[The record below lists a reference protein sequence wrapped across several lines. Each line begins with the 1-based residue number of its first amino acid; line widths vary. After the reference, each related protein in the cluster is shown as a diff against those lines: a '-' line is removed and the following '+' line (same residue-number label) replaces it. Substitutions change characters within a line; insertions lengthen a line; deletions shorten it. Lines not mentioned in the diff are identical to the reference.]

1 MKPVAGSSGWT
12 RMPGRVWAW
21 PFGRALVLLLG
32 YGFLYVPIA
41 TMVVFSFN
49 DAALMTSWSGF
60 SLRWY
65 HTLFQDDALLSA
77 AWLSLKI
84 GMLTATTAVV
94 LGTWAA
100 YVLARLGSNRA
111 NARHHPHAQRSRRF
125 FGFGLFVAMLGAP
138 LIMPEVVLG
147 ISLLLMFVEFGS
159 LFGWPQGN
167 GMFTIWVGHVTLC
180 TAYVAIVVQPR
191 LRDADRTLEEA
202 ALDLGATPLKV
213 FFLITLPLIAPA
225 LLAAWLLAFT
235 LSLDDVVIASF
246 LSGPGYST
254 LPLEVFSRVRLGL
267 KPEINALATL
277 FILTIGLCVIVASR
291 LHRLHMPR
299 THP

>member
-1 MKPVAGSSGWT
+1 MNGS
-12 RMPGRVWAW
+12 VLL
-21 PFGRALVLLLG
+21 RALVLTLG
-32 YGFLYVPIA
+32 YGFLYIPIA
-41 TMVVFSFN
+41 TLVIFSFN
-49 DAALMTSWSGF
+49 DSALMTSWSGF

-65 HTLFQDDALLSA
+65 HELFHDDALLSA

-84 GMLTATTAVV
+84 GALTATAAVA

-100 YVLARLGSNRA
+100 YILARMG
-111 NARHHPHAQRSRRF
+111 RF
-125 FGFGLFVAMLGAP
+125 RGFGLYVGMLSAP
-138 LIMPEVVLG
+138 LLMPEVVLG
-147 ISLLLMFVEFGS
+147 ISLLLMFVEFNS
-159 LFGWPQGN
+159 LFGWPEGN

-180 TAYVAIVVQPR
+180 IAYVAVVVQPR
-191 LRDADRTLEEA
+191 IRDLNRSYEEA

-213 FFLITLPLIAPA
+213 FFVVTLPLIAPA

-246 LSGPGYST
+246 LSGPGYTT

-277 FILTIGLCVIVASR
+277 FILIVGLCVIVASR
-291 LHRLHMPR
+291 MQGRRESL
-299 THP
+299 